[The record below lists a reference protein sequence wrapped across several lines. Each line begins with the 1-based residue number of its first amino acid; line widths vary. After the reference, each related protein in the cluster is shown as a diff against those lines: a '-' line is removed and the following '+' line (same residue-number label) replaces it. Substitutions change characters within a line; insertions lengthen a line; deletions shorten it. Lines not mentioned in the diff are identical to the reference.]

1 MCILIPHPTWGGV
14 GGGAEGQR
22 VGGCG
27 AQRLLVPM
35 APPPSGSACRLLLG
49 SAGAHGYPHRADR
62 ACACSCS
69 LCARTYLRACVRARG
84 LRPARPSP
92 AGTEDRARVLRP
104 PAPAS
109 LVGEGALGF
118 CVRRL
123 PGTLR
128 AGEAGVQAGGEPP
141 VSPTAGRH
149 PGARVPRWMQG
160 WLSPS
165 HGLVSR
171 TGLAAFGSRA
181 LSHCSFPRV
190 PRQHLAAAGTD
201 GGSGCTWTGDL
212 RPALPF
218 RAGPD
223 PALGTLR
230 LGSRPP
236 ASPWP
241 KLNPALVFKSPEPA
255 SPDWAW
261 LPAGRACP
269 VPPRGDHTEA
279 AFWLAPGMGRGPC
292 GPRPMLLP

>member
-1 MCILIPHPTWGGV
+1 MGNRAGRSDFEWVYTDQPHT
-14 GGGAEGQR
+14 QR
-22 VGGCG
+22 
-27 AQRLLVPM
+27 RKEML
-35 APPPSGSACRLLLG
+35 
-49 SAGAHGYPHRADR
+49 
-62 ACACSCS
+62 
-69 LCARTYLRACVRARG
+69 
-84 LRPARPSP
+84 
-92 AGTEDRARVLRP
+92 GTEDRARVLRP

-123 PGTLR
+123 PGALC

-141 VSPTAGRH
+141 VSPTAGRC

-171 TGLAAFGSRA
+171 TGSAVFGSRA
-181 LSHCSFPRV
+181 LSHCSLV
-190 PRQHLAAAGTD
+190 AAGTD

-230 LGSRPP
+230 LRSSPP

-261 LPAGRACP
+261 LPASRACP

-292 GPRPMLLP
+292 GPRPMAHALALARPLPWSASPLLQLEPTPSPAQM